1 MKIRAK
7 MLLLSLVLSLLP
19 MILMAL
25 VSWAAMNRIKDDVL
39 DIAYARFEKGARQHL
54 GSLVEDYGRVIRRD
68 RKLVET
74 ILDIQRREVEK
85 RLAAP
90 PPAQPAAYQLKDYA
104 ARGAPPPGMKCDE
117 KYQILAPDGDR
128 QPIKLSFDHQVIF
141 AVAGVRQDEA
151 AGDMARLSTM
161 SPAYRELYTADPA
174 LLKWHCTSLE
184 SGVHS
189 SYPGHGGYPAEY
201 DSRTR
206 EWYRRA
212 LAESGTAWT
221 LIPDVTSRLMNLT
234 CSMPVSG
241 PDGEIAGVTA
251 IDVHLEHV
259 LEDFRSRLPGAW
271 RNAAEIFHVIIDND
285 ERVSEKRMKIFI
297 RESFQ
302 SRGYEWRVPVELDAL
317 VADDPYRAEM
327 IINRI
332 SSGRPG
338 ILRAGHNGEDCL
350 WAFSPIDDEGGVA
363 TVAILPAATVVAEA
377 TRAAGVIKGLTRKA
391 IEVSAVTYFFVL
403 CIVVGVAVSSSRRLT
418 RPIRDLTDGAQ
429 RITEGDYESRVNIR
443 TRDELEEL
451 GTIFNNMGPRLIENE
466 KMKRSLAVASEI
478 QQHMLPPGAP
488 GMETFDISGKIDYC
502 DETGGDYYDFI
513 IVSPTD
519 EDRVGIAVGDIT
531 GHGIG
536 AALLMASARAVL
548 RSHVPQYDEDLSGL
562 FNTIN
567 DHLWRDTGEE
577 RFLTLC
583 YIMINGRTRTL
594 RYVSAGHDPALWRRA
609 GSGEIEELRSTGI
622 MLGALP
628 DSTYTHSDPVTLASG
643 DLVVVGTDGIWE
655 AHNPADEMYGRQ
667 RLKSVIDANASRSA
681 EEIRDAII
689 ASVKAFCDTA
699 AQLDDITVVVIKAR

>member
-7 MLLLSLVLSLLP
+7 MLLLSLALALLP
-19 MILMAL
+19 VILMAL

-39 DIAYARFEKGARQHL
+39 DIACDRFENGARRHL
-54 GSLVEDYGRVIRRD
+54 GSLVEDYGRIVRRD
-68 RKLVET
+68 RHLVEKT
-74 ILDIQRREVEK
+74 LDIQRREVEK

-90 PPAQPAAYQLKDYA
+90 PPPRPVLYRLKNY
-104 ARGAPPPGMKCDE
+104 GPGGEPPPDMTCDE
-117 KYQILAPDGDR
+117 KYYALGPEGDR
-128 QPIKLSFDHQVIF
+128 KPIRLSFDHQVF
-141 AVAGVRQDEA
+141 FLA
-151 AGDMARLSTM
+151 ADARPGAAAAMTRLSTM
-161 SPAYRELYTADPA
+161 SGAYRELYTGDPD
-174 LLKWHCTSLE
+174 LLKWHYTALA

-201 DSRTR
+201 DPRTR

-212 LAESGTAWT
+212 LAAAGTAWT
-221 LIPDVTSRLMNLT
+221 LGPDVSSGVMNLT
-234 CSMPVSG
+234 CSMPVRNPQGS
-241 PDGEIAGVTA
+241 IAGVTA
-251 IDVHLEHV
+251 IDVHLKHV
-259 LEDFRSRLPGAW
+259 LEGLRSRLPKEW
-271 RNAAEIFHVIIDND
+271 RNAAEIFHVMIDG
-285 ERVSEKRMKIFI
+285 EEQSPGKRMKIFI
-297 RESFQ
+297 RESFH
-302 SRGYEWRVPVELDAL
+302 SRGHEWRIPVELDSL
-317 VADDPYRAEM
+317 VADDPYRTEV
-327 IINRI
+327 IVNRI
-332 SSGRPG
+332 SSGHPG
-338 ILRAGHNGEDCL
+338 ILRADYRGADCL

-363 TVAILPAATVVAEA
+363 TVIILPAATVVAEA
-377 TRAAGVIKGLTRKA
+377 NRAAGVIKGLTKKA
-391 IEVSAVTYFFVL
+391 ILVSAVTYLFVMV
-403 CIVVGVAVSSSRRLT
+403 IVVGVAVSSSRRLT
-418 RPIRDLTDGAQ
+418 RPIKDLTEGAQ

-451 GTIFNNMGPRLIENE
+451 GTIFNNMGPRLVENE

-478 QQHMLPPGAP
+478 QQHLLPPGAP
-488 GMETFDISGKIDYC
+488 GLETFDIAGKIDYC

-519 EDRVGIAVGDIT
+519 ADRIGIAVGDIT

-594 RYVSAGHDPALWRRA
+594 SYVSAGHDPALWRRG

-628 DSTYTHSDPVTLASG
+628 DSTYTHSGPVTLEPG

-667 RLKSVIDANASRSA
+667 RLKDVIDANASRSA

-699 AQLDDITVVVIKAR
+699 PQLDDITVVVIKAR